1 MLTTI
6 VRTLISYVFIIVGIR
21 LMGKRQI
28 GDMQPGELVITLLI
42 SEIAATPLEDTSQ
55 PVIIGATAIFSLV
68 ALELGM
74 SLISMKSFFFRKILS
89 GKSAVIIKE
98 GKIDQTQMKKLR
110 MTILDLV
117 ELLRA
122 QNVYD
127 ISTVDYAVLETNGS
141 LNVLLKTS
149 EQPATVGDLK
159 LSPEKKSLPLP
170 VICDGK
176 IIGESIEALG
186 ITSQR
191 VQKLL
196 KKNKAEEEDVFLLS
210 LDRLGNYT
218 LIKKGK
224 EL

>member
-6 VRTLISYVFIIVGIR
+6 VRTLISYVFIMVGIR

-55 PVIIGATAIFSLV
+55 PVIIGAPAIFSLV
-68 ALELGM
+68 ALELGI
-74 SLISMKSFFFRKILS
+74 SLIAMKSFFFRKILS

-159 LSPEKKSLPLP
+159 LETEKKSLPLP

-176 IIGESIEALG
+176 MIKESVEALG
-186 ITSQR
+186 TTCQR
-191 VQKLL
+191 IQKLL
-196 KKNKAEEEDVFLLS
+196 KKTRRRKRMCFC
-210 LDRLGNYT
+210 
-218 LIKKGK
+218 
-224 EL
+224 